1 MTRWWPV
8 AILVTALP
16 LAPQQAP
23 ARKPATAQAAQ
34 EQQDL
39 DRALSAAAASP
50 LEYLR
55 AIEEHLARYPNTAR
69 RAELEGAAARAAIEA
84 GDVRGT
90 VTYGERVLARR
101 PDDLQILQAV
111 SGALLAGDSREGW
124 ERALRYARHSEELLV
139 KGLDVAV
146 QRGRAPADLRNQI
159 DGDLAAAIRNQ
170 ARATGKLGH
179 PAEALAL
186 AHRSFETFPNA
197 DSAREIAR
205 WDEQIGQPLDAARA
219 LADAMTVPDA
229 RTTMDERARDRSRM
243 GELYRQAKGSETGLG
258 DLVIE
263 AFDRNLALIH
273 ARQLRLRDRDPN
285 AGLTDPMRF
294 TIAGVDGDKLS
305 MASLKGKVVVLD
317 FWATWCVPCRQQ
329 HALLEQVRKRFAGHS
344 EVVFL
349 SIDTDE
355 DRSSVRPFL
364 DEAHWNDHVY
374 FEDGLARALSV
385 MSIPAT
391 IVFGGDGQVFSRLTG
406 FVADEFAGTLSRRIT
421 DALAARRP

>member
-8 AILVTALP
+8 AILVAAVP
-16 LAPQQAP
+16 LASQQGP
-23 ARKPATAQAAQ
+23 GRKPATAPAAQ

-39 DRALSAAAASP
+39 DRALAAAGASP
-50 LEYLR
+50 VEYLR
-55 AIEEHLARYPNTAR
+55 AIEEHLARYPDTPR

-84 GDVRGT
+84 GDNRAT

-124 ERALRYARHSEELLV
+124 ERALRYAGHGGELLMQR
-139 KGLDVAV
+139 LDAATE
-146 QRGRAPADLRNQI
+146 RGRAPADLRNQI
-159 DGDLAAAIRNQ
+159 DGDLARAIRNE
-170 ARATGKLGH
+170 ARATGRLGH
-179 PAEALAL
+179 PADALAL
-186 AHRSFETFPNA
+186 ARRSFETFPNA

-229 RTTMDERARDRSRM
+229 GATMDDRGRDRARM
-243 GELYRQAKGSETGLG
+243 GELYRQARGSDAGLG
-258 DLVIE
+258 ELVIE

-273 ARQLRLRDRDPN
+273 ARQLRLRDSDPN
-285 AGLTDPMRF
+285 AGIADPMEF
-294 TIAGVDGDKLS
+294 TIAGLNAGRLS
-305 MASLKGKVVVLD
+305 MASLKGKVLVLD
-317 FWATWCVPCRQQ
+317 FWATWCVPCREQ
-329 HALLEQVRKRFAGHS
+329 HMLLEQVRKRFAGQP

-355 DRSSVRPFL
+355 DRGSVKAFL
-364 DEAHWNDHVY
+364 EEAQWNDRVY

-385 MSIPAT
+385 MSIPST

-406 FVADEFAGTLSRRIT
+406 FVADQFVGTLSERIT